1 MRTDSSSTRK
11 EEANNM
17 IYWING
23 AYGVGKTTVANLLK
37 DKLNKAYIFDPELV
51 GNAIRDNY
59 PKEMF
64 KETFE
69 EYPLW
74 LDTNYKLLSDI
85 FNKYDGDIIVPMT
98 LLKEESYLQ
107 IIKRLQD
114 DGISVTYIFL
124 DGDEQTLYHRM
135 VELGRE
141 EPDGWCVKHIP
152 ICLAVQKKEKYAIH
166 INTIDKTPDEIVD
179 IILK

>member
-1 MRTDSSSTRK
+1 
-11 EEANNM
+11 M

-23 AYGVGKTTVANLLK
+23 PYGVGKTTIAKLLK
-37 DKLNKAYIFDPELV
+37 ERLKKAYIFDPELV

-59 PKEMF
+59 PKELF

-74 LDTNYKLLSDI
+74 LETNYKLLSDI
-85 FNKYDGDIIVPMT
+85 YNKYDGDIIVPMT
-98 LLKEESYLQ
+98 LLREESYLQ

-114 DGISVTYIFL
+114 DGVDIFYIFL
-124 DGDEQTLYHRM
+124 DGDKQTLHHRM

-152 ICLAVQKKEKYAIH
+152 ICLNVQKEERHARH
-166 INTIDKTPDEIVD
+166 INTAGKTPEEIVD
-179 IILK
+179 NILKQ

>member
-1 MRTDSSSTRK
+1 MKT
-11 EEANNM
+11 

-23 AYGVGKTTVANLLK
+23 PYGVGKSTVANLLK
-37 DKLNKAYIFDPELV
+37 GRLTKAYIFDPEQV
-51 GNAIRDNY
+51 GNSIRDNY
-59 PKEMF
+59 PSEMF

-74 LDTNYKLLSDI
+74 LETNYKLLSDI
-85 FNKYDGDIIVPMT
+85 YEKYDGDIIVPMT
-98 LLKEESYLQ
+98 LLREESYLQ

-114 DGISVTYIFL
+114 NGANVMYIFL

-141 EPDGWCVKHIP
+141 EVDGWCVKHIP
-152 ICLAVQKKEKYAIH
+152 ACLKVQEEEKYAKH
-166 INTIDKTPDEIVD
+166 IDTVDKTPEEIVNH
-179 IILK
+179 ILH

>member
-1 MRTDSSSTRK
+1 MKT
-11 EEANNM
+11 

-23 AYGVGKTTVANLLK
+23 PYGVGKTTIANLLK
-37 DKLNKAYIFDPELV
+37 NKLTKAYIFDPEQV
-51 GNAIRDNY
+51 GNAIRENY

-114 DGISVTYIFL
+114 DGINVDYVFL

-152 ICLAVQKKEKYAIH
+152 ICLRVQKEERHAIH
-166 INTIDKTPDEIVD
+166 INTIDKTPEEIVD
-179 IILK
+179 QILSNN

>member
-1 MRTDSSSTRK
+1 MKT
-11 EEANNM
+11 

-23 AYGVGKTTVANLLK
+23 PYGVGKTTSANLLK
-37 DKLNKAYIFDPELV
+37 DRLNKAYIIDPEQV

-74 LDTNYKLLSDI
+74 LETNYKLLHDI
-85 FNKYDGDIIVPMT
+85 YDKYDGDIIVPMT

-114 DGISVTYIFL
+114 DGINVDYVFL
-124 DGDEQTLYHRM
+124 DGDEKTLYHRM

-152 ICLAVQKKEKYAIH
+152 ICLRAQKEEKHAIH

-179 IILK
+179 QIISNN